1 MHRNILTL
9 LVIAVSCVLGVEN
22 ISAQKRELSEAKSL
36 LKQNKS
42 LDKAESLMHTVLSDP
57 EQKNKINN
65 YVLLADIVKK
75 QYENTNEKLY
85 LKQLSDTTTLF
96 SSLQKMF
103 SAFVQLDSIDAL
115 PDSKG
120 RTKLKYRR
128 KNAEYLN
135 LLRPNLFR
143 GCQFY
148 FYHKKYND
156 AFSCIDTYLQSFNY
170 PLFQQYDYLSTDTL
184 RTEAAYLAV
193 LSASHQKDYAGI
205 EKYEHI
211 ALENK
216 ATQATLLS
224 LLYDIY
230 TEKGDTAKAVAYLKQ
245 GFEMHSDY
253 PFFFPRLFDY
263 YSQHGEMAE
272 VEDIVMKAISR
283 QPDNNA
289 YKVALNILQ
298 LNQEKYDECIALGDS
313 LLTVN
318 DQLAEPYYNVGS
330 AYFNKALQHY
340 EQNKGNRNRRKKTN
354 DHYAKALPYIERYRS
369 LRPKFE
375 RRWAP
380 MLYTLYLEL
389 NKGKEFEEIER
400 IMNSASYKTGKKQ

>member
-9 LVIAVSCVLGVEN
+9 LVIVVSCVLGVEN
-22 ISAQKRELSEAKSL
+22 ISAQKRELSEAKTL

-57 EQKNKINN
+57 EQKNKIDN
-65 YVLLADIVKK
+65 YVLLADIAKK

-103 SAFVQLDSIDAL
+103 SAFVQLDSLDAL

-120 RTKLKYRR
+120 RAKLKYRR

-148 FYHKKYND
+148 YYNKKYND
-156 AFSCIDTYLQSFNY
+156 AFSCIDIYLQSFNQ
-170 PLFQQYDYLSTDTL
+170 PLFQQFNYLSTDTL

-193 LSASHQKDYAGI
+193 LSACQMKDYAGI
-205 EKYEHI
+205 EKYEQA
-211 ALENK
+211 ALENQP
-216 ATQATLLS
+216 TQAALLS

-230 TEKGDTAKAVAYLKQ
+230 KEKGDTAKAVAYLKQ
-245 GFEMHSDY
+245 GFEQHSDY

-263 YSQHGEMAE
+263 YSQRGETSE

-283 QPDNNA
+283 QPENIA
-289 YKVALNILQ
+289 YQLALNILQ

-313 LLTVN
+313 LLEIN
-318 DQLAEPYYNVGS
+318 DQLAEAYYNVGS
-330 AYFNKALQHY
+330 AYFNKAWQYY
-340 EQNKGNRNRRKKTN
+340 EQNKGNRSRRKKTN
-354 DHYAKALPYIERYRS
+354 EIYAKALPYIEQYRS
-369 LRPKFE
+369 MRPKFQ

-380 MLYTLYLEL
+380 MLYTMYLEL

-400 IMNSASYKTGKKQ
+400 IMSSASYKAEKKQ

>member
-9 LVIAVSCVLGVEN
+9 LVIVVSCVLGVEN
-22 ISAQKRELSEAKSL
+22 ISAQKRELSEAKTL

-57 EQKNKINN
+57 EQKNKIDN
-65 YVLLADIVKK
+65 YVLLADIAKK

-103 SAFVQLDSIDAL
+103 SAFVQLDSLDAL

-120 RTKLKYRR
+120 RAKLKYRR

-148 FYHKKYND
+148 YYNKKYND
-156 AFSCIDTYLQSFNY
+156 AFSCIDIYLQSFNQ
-170 PLFQQYDYLSTDTL
+170 PLFQQFNYLSTDTL

-193 LSASHQKDYAGI
+193 LSACQMKDYAGI
-205 EKYEHI
+205 EKYEQA
-211 ALENK
+211 ALENQP
-216 ATQATLLS
+216 TQAALLS

-230 TEKGDTAKAVAYLKQ
+230 KEKGDTAKAVAYLKQ
-245 GFEMHSDY
+245 GFEQHSDY
-253 PFFFPRLFDY
+253 SFFFPRLFDY
-263 YSQHGEMAE
+263 YSQRSETSE

-283 QPDNNA
+283 QPENIA
-289 YKVALNILQ
+289 YQLALNILQ

-313 LLTVN
+313 LLEIN
-318 DQLAEPYYNVGS
+318 DQLAEAYYNVGS
-330 AYFNKALQHY
+330 AYFNKAWQYY
-340 EQNKGNRNRRKKTN
+340 EQNKGNRSRRKKTN
-354 DHYAKALPYIERYRS
+354 EIYAKALPYIEQYRS
-369 LRPKFE
+369 MRPKFQ

-380 MLYTLYLEL
+380 MLYTMYLEL

-400 IMNSASYKTGKKQ
+400 IMSSASYKAEKKQ